1 MQAFVTDAMPSF
13 AFALSASSLNAFMSA
28 PASDGSL
35 LTTKVG
41 LHVQQQMQLKW
52 RFLTW
57 F

>member
-28 PASDGSL
+28 PAGDGSL

-41 LHVQQQMQLKW
+41 LHGKNRCGGTDVFTRCW
-52 RFLTW
+52 
-57 F
+57 